1 MFLDFDK
8 HWASLRAVKHQELD
22 LSLELGLGACHRG
35 QGHAL
40 RQTEVG
46 LPPWEK

>member
-22 LSLELGLGACHRG
+22 LSLELELATGGRAML
-35 QGHAL
+35 
-40 RQTEVG
+40 
-46 LPPWEK
+46 